1 MKTNLLKK
9 TAAALMFVST
19 LTIVSCS
26 SPTPKNTE
34 TSEEV
39 AESNNPKFED
49 SLVNNVYQ
57 HYIHLKTALVNNDD
71 AEAKSG
77 AEMLEVALTD
87 AGNTEVAT
95 LAGEIKS
102 ASDIEGRRSLF
113 NSLSENLT
121 TYFKQSKLASGV
133 IYKQYCP
140 MANNDNGG
148 YWLSSEKEIRNPYYG
163 DKMLKCGTVEEEIK

>member
-1 MKTNLLKK
+1 MKINLFKK
-9 TAAALMFVST
+9 AVYALLFISI

-26 SPTPKNTE
+26 NPSPKSTD
-34 TSEEV
+34 SENIE
-39 AESNNPKFED
+39 ESNSPKFEA

-71 AEAKSG
+71 NEAKSG
-77 AEMLEVALTD
+77 AEMLEQALKD
-87 AGNTEVAT
+87 AGNAEIAT

-102 ASDIEGRRSLF
+102 AGDIESKRSLF

-121 TYFKQSKLASGV
+121 AYFKQSKLASGI

-140 MANNDNGG
+140 MANNDKGG
-148 YWLSSEKEIRNPYYG
+148 YWLSSEKDIKNPYYG